1 MDSCNQ
7 SKILAHIIPKTIETF
22 PLAKHGLIVFKRC
35 MGICYFLPNVQLGQE
50 PVVKQ
55 IPTIQFYYWRLTSFS
70 S

>member
-1 MDSCNQ
+1 
-7 SKILAHIIPKTIETF
+7 
-22 PLAKHGLIVFKRC
+22 